1 MSKCASCGLASTPG
15 AVRCELCRAPLPRRR
30 HRPALASR
38 SLPPQAGGA
47 PQPPPEAVGRFLD
60 ELSRELL
67 KTEAQFRL
75 PEPPRWL
82 RALAWTMLAGS
93 LLSGMA
99 LAGMLLGLQAT
110 PP

>member
-15 AVRCELCRAPLPRRR
+15 AVRCELCRATLPRRR
-30 HRPALASR
+30 HRPALTSR
-38 SLPPQAGGA
+38 PLPPVPGRGG
-47 PQPPPEAVGRFLD
+47 QPPPEAVGRFLD

-67 KTEAQFRL
+67 KTEACLRP

-99 LAGMLLGLQAT
+99 LAGMLLGLQAS
-110 PP
+110 P